1 MRFLDLIALFT
12 GAVWNPFLAVHYSLV
27 LGSSNIKAEK
37 RAGPGATCGFT
48 SGNVGCDT
56 GLCCSEAGTCG
67 TGTAFCGGPGCQLSF
82 GPACDG
88 NQVPAGPDTS
98 KTPRPTFGSVPN
110 GVDISHCSITGK
122 VALTF
127 DDGPY
132 IYTTE
137 LLDLL
142 QRNNV
147 RATFF
152 IVGNNAGK
160 GQISDASSGYKSI
173 IQRMITDGH
182 QVASHTWSHQDL
194 NAATPQQRRAQI
206 INNEIAL
213 SSVLGVFPTYFRPP
227 YTRCGSDCYGELKSL
242 GYRVV
247 NYDIDTRDWQDGGV
261 NAKSTYETILTQHSA
276 ANSGW
281 ISLAHDVQEFTVHE
295 LTQFMI
301 DKARALGYDLV
312 TVGDCL
318 GDPSANWYRDP
329 ITGERRDA
337 KGVTPSQTT
346 SISSPPAS
354 SESRTITAPST
365 QSTTKTSTSVTPTK
379 FITPTPVTSVNFGIE
394 HQTLYSSSFIPL
406 TSSFTSTTALS
417 TSAVFSTSTSNAPK
431 LGPWASRHFMN
442 QVVMGL
448 FSKKENVAV
457 LVMSG
462 LAVLGCFVVIL

>member
-1 MRFLDLIALFT
+1 MRFLDLIALFP
-12 GAVWNPFLAVHYSLV
+12 GALWSPFLAVHYSSA
-27 LGSSNIKAEK
+27 LGSSTTNGAVLGR
-37 RAGPGATCGFT
+37 RAGPGAACGPT
-48 SGNVGCDT
+48 SGNAVCDS

-82 GPACDG
+82 SPACDG

-98 KTPRPTFGSVPN
+98 RTPRPSFGSVPN
-110 GVDISHCSITGK
+110 GVDISHCSIIGK

-142 QRNNV
+142 KRNNV

-152 IVGNNAGK
+152 VVGNNAGK
-160 GQISDASSGYKSI
+160 GQISDASSGYKAI

-194 NAATPQQRRAQI
+194 DAATPQQRRAQI
-206 INNEIAL
+206 VNNEIAL
-213 SSVLGVFPTYFRPP
+213 SSILGVFPTYFRPP
-227 YTRCGSDCYGELKSL
+227 YTRCGSDCYGDLKSL

-276 ANSGW
+276 ANSAW
-281 ISLAHDVQEFTVHE
+281 ISLAHDVQEFTVHGFA
-295 LTQFMI
+295 QFMI

-318 GDPSANWYRDP
+318 GDPPANWYRDP
-329 ITGERRDA
+329 ATGEGRDA
-337 KGVTPSQTT
+337 RGVVPLQAT

-354 SESRTITAPST
+354 SSSESNPLKTPST
-365 QSTTKTSTSVTPTK
+365 QSTTKTSTSVSPTK
-379 FITPTPVTSVNFGIE
+379 LVTPTPVTSVNFGIE
-394 HQTLYSSSFIPL
+394 HQTLHPSSGPH
-406 TSSFTSTTALS
+406 TTSFTSTTALS
-417 TSAVFSTSTSNAPK
+417 TTAIFSTSTSNAARIRSGVS
-431 LGPWASRHFMN
+431 LDLAIQTVTF
-442 QVVMGL
+442 
-448 FSKKENVAV
+448 
-457 LVMSG
+457 LVWSG
-462 LAVLGCFVVIL
+462 LVSVGCLVVKLL